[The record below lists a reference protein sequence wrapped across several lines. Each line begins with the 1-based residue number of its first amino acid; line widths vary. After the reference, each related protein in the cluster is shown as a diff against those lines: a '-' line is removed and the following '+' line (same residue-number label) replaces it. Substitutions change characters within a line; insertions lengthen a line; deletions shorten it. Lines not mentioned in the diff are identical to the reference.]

1 MGALQGKLSCFG
13 TAWRKLPDNDFQSPD
28 KEHGIVVKRIDGN
41 HLMGQITDAQK
52 SILSKRRKEGQNM
65 DILTNKLEFNSK
77 DGGKVAKI
85 RKRRKT
91 SSTIRV
97 EFKTQSVQTNSSSKR
112 QSKIKIKGRRG
123 IMARKAGEGS
133 L

>member
-1 MGALQGKLSCFG
+1 
-13 TAWRKLPDNDFQSPD
+13 
-28 KEHGIVVKRIDGN
+28 
-41 HLMGQITDAQK
+41 
-52 SILSKRRKEGQNM
+52 M

-85 RKRRKT
+85 RKRSKT